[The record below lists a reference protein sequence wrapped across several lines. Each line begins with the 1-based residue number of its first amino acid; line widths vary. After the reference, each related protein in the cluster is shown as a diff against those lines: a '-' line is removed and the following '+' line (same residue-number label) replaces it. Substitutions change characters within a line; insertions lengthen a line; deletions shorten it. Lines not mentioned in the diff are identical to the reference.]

1 MKDNP
6 SMQVLGVIA
15 ENEKTNTTNQ
25 TIKLG
30 KENKFKKKVLMIII

>member
-25 TIKLG
+25 TIKLE
-30 KENKFKKKVLMIII
+30 KENKLQEKKF

>member
-6 SMQVLGVIA
+6 SMQVLGVIK

-25 TIKLG
+25 TKVLEKKI
-30 KENKFKKKVLMIII
+30 NFKKKVLMIVI

>member
-6 SMQVLGVIA
+6 SMQVLGVIK

-25 TIKLG
+25 T
-30 KENKFKKKVLMIII
+30 NKNNKRK